1 VRKQNEQQQQKAASD
16 GVPSS
21 EGGSSEGA
29 TPDSAVK
36 TPHFRRR
43 SRCPLCGFIHAGSRA
58 TKICPGCGSSSEN
71 FQPFEEAVAA
81 RRARILALRLHPI
94 TAHAAPAFAAT
105 LLVLAAVLALADS
118 ASPLGAAIIGTIQV
132 LSVLL
137 PISIVVAAATGLVDA
152 KARVKKRTTPLLIR
166 KLAVSALFFALS
178 FAAGALALLTT
189 FEAAMLPAYAV
200 LMALCSACAL
210 YLGRSGSL
218 LRNALVP
225 E

>member
-1 VRKQNEQQQQKAASD
+1 M
-16 GVPSS
+16 
-21 EGGSSEGA
+21 
-29 TPDSAVK
+29 
-36 TPHFRRR
+36 
-43 SRCPLCGFIHAGSRA
+43 
-58 TKICPGCGSSSEN
+58 
-71 FQPFEEAVAA
+71 
-81 RRARILALRLHPI
+81 
-94 TAHAAPAFAAT
+94 TAHAAPAFSAT
-105 LLVLAAVLALADS
+105 LLVLAAVLALMGDEA
-118 ASPLGAAIIGTIQV
+118 PLRPALFGTIQV
-132 LSVLL
+132 LSALL
-137 PISIVVAAATGLVDA
+137 PLAIAAAAATGLIDA